1 MAELRWEGLSAGC
14 GLLVGSELF
23 PLCHAHLSASGG
35 HRFSL
40 RSELKLWSEI
50 GKGGKKKKKRVLCSV
65 SVRNC
70 TGVGGEMSAGG
81 GGFPI
86 GKRAVWDTVR
96 LSCVGSLLRPAFHH
110 YKGG

>member
-1 MAELRWEGLSAGC
+1 M
-14 GLLVGSELF
+14 
-23 PLCHAHLSASGG
+23 
-35 HRFSL
+35 
-40 RSELKLWSEI
+40 
-50 GKGGKKKKKRVLCSV
+50 LCSV

-96 LSCVGSLLRPAFHH
+96 LSCVGSLLRPAFHQ

>member
-50 GKGGKKKKKRVLCSV
+50 GKGGKKKKSECCVVFLSGTAQVLV
-65 SVRNC
+65 VRC
-70 TGVGGEMSAGG
+70 LQVEEV
-81 GGFPI
+81 FQL
-86 GKRAVWDTVR
+86 GKEQCGAR
-96 LSCVGSLLRPAFHH
+96 LG
-110 YKGG
+110 